1 MPATGVTIHVPLH
14 RREERRSSDRYVAAM
29 PVQVDGEEATTRD
42 FSTSGLSFV
51 AEHSYEV
58 GARIDVVIE
67 YILDGHHYPLRCQA
81 EVVRVQPAGA
91 GFTIGA
97 RLMPEAPLQ
106 DVTVGATESAARPLR
121 SVG

>member
-1 MPATGVTIHVPLH
+1 MPATGITIHVPLH
-14 RREERRSSDRYVAAM
+14 RREERRASDRYVAAM
-29 PVQVDGEEATTRD
+29 PLPVDGEEGITKD
-42 FSTSGLSFV
+42 FSANGLSFV
-51 AEHSYEV
+51 AERSYEV

-81 EVVRVQPAGA
+81 EVVRVEPAEE

-97 RLMPEAPLQ
+97 RLLPEAPLQ
-106 DVTVGATESAARPLR
+106 EVPVGAMESAARPLR